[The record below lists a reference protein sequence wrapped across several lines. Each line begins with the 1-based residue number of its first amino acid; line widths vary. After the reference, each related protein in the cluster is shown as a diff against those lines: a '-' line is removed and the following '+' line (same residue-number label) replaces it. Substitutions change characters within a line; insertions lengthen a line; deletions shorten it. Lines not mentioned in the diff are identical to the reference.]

1 MAPKRP
7 ILVSQCEM
15 NHQKL
20 IILLI
25 LAHFLL
31 EAVEAI
37 LWDQNKIWRIKV
49 KFPNLMSTQMT
60 SNQIW
65 FTYFSLSG
73 PNYKNHF
80 ALGHSVQQPLT
91 AWIGPNLQQIPCR
104 RAVSVTCLFI
114 VNHIMFCCFDMNSI
128 LKTWPYFG
136 WWITCT
142 AFFLHCCTY
151 FTKVTLVIAAY
162 KCRAAWFYPIIYRVA
177 SCIVFALGSKSEMV

>member
-7 ILVSQCEM
+7 ILVSQWEM
-15 NHQKL
+15 DHQKL

-49 KFPNLMSTQMT
+49 KFPNLMSTQIT

-80 ALGHSVQQPLT
+80 ALGHCVGAEL
-91 AWIGPNLQQIPCR
+91 IG
-104 RAVSVTCLFI
+104 
-114 VNHIMFCCFDMNSI
+114 CCFLPINSSSDSI
-128 LKTWPYFG
+128 LLIVYDFSWIWFKLTKLSHIFSKHFFVNG
-136 WWITCT
+136 WIWKLYNDLWLIKII
-142 AFFLHCCTY
+142 L
-151 FTKVTLVIAAY
+151 I
-162 KCRAAWFYPIIYRVA
+162 WF
-177 SCIVFALGSKSEMV
+177 